1 MCKEKIKQEK
11 EITIM
16 TALNIN
22 KTLTSNV
29 NKVSDKVSLKE
40 RFVNYIMENSDIIIS
55 GLSTLNGNTNA
66 LRVYAM
72 MKNGR

>member
-1 MCKEKIKQEK
+1 
-11 EITIM
+11 M

-22 KTLTSNV
+22 RTLTGNI

-40 RFVNYIMENSDIIIS
+40 RLVNYITENSDIIIS
-55 GLSTLNGNTNA
+55 GLSAMNGNTNA
-66 LRVYAM
+66 LKVYAM

>member
-1 MCKEKIKQEK
+1 
-11 EITIM
+11 M